1 MMSLIGDRQAVI
13 PREAIQEVPERDLL
27 ATGCLITHQQ
37 AIGSLQEFWLTWPA
51 LKNQVQARSGGL
63 PLVQDR
69 VSMAEDDKPP
79 ESPFL
84 AEPLEC
90 QQCAKSL
97 AGTWPCKDQNIGFR
111 SLLKPSTQ

>member
-1 MMSLIGDRQAVI
+1 MMRLIGDRQPLI
-13 PREAIQEVPERDLL
+13 SCEAIQELSERDLMP
-27 ATGCLITHQQ
+27 AGCLVTHQQ
-37 AIGSLQEFWLTWPA
+37 AIGSFQKFRITWPA